1 MKLINTNSSHQRLIK
16 NQLENTDATL
26 VETFSAGNT
35 DVIFTKAPNH
45 YEIVISNKHRAI
57 REVEIDSIRDFFLKR
72 RIHPDSIH
80 KEEIKTLY
88 TDKLIEISIPIK

>member
-35 DVIFTKAPNH
+35 DVIFTKAPDH

-57 REVEIDSIRDFFLKR
+57 R
-72 RIHPDSIH
+72 
-80 KEEIKTLY
+80 
-88 TDKLIEISIPIK
+88 